1 MVAALPGQIL
11 WYLPTASP
19 CLLALA
25 RAYSPHPLI
34 KTVTA
39 TAAAAAKA
47 GAEATPS
54 LPASLLFHSQSR
66 NALPLTFWE
75 MPSAPLRA
83 MHADR
88 RDYPKAAVSNNS
100 EALAVTAIRISVW

>member
-1 MVAALPGQIL
+1 MEAAFPGQIPL
-11 WYLPTASP
+11 YLPTAAP

-39 TAAAAAKA
+39 AAAAAAKA

-54 LPASLLFHSQSR
+54 LPPFPQSVTQCSPAHVLG
-66 NALPLTFWE
+66 NAIC
-75 MPSAPLRA
+75 SAPSDACGEYL
-83 MHADR
+83 
-88 RDYPKAAVSNNS
+88 KAAVSNYS
-100 EALAVTAIRISVW
+100 DAPAAVTFNRN